1 MKLFKKMFVSLL
13 VFLVF
18 IGVVGFFILPAA
30 LKPVLT
36 KKISAALHR
45 ETSIEQIRINPFAL
59 SATIRGL
66 KLGDPGL
73 STPFVA
79 FDELYANVDTI
90 TSIFRR
96 AFILEEIRLDHP
108 TVGLIRKSDGSYN
121 FSDLIPKEDEGKKE
135 PAAPLLFSL
144 NNIQIIKG
152 KIHFRDMPNQTD
164 HTVDELQLAIP
175 FISNIEHYLKKYV
188 EPKFSAVINGHA
200 VAIAGR
206 TQPFLSSRAT
216 SFDIDMKDID
226 IPYYLQYIPMR
237 MNFKLTSA
245 RLDTNLKM
253 QFMMHQDKSPTLQ
266 ITGNASLRRVI
277 LDDLQGNKLLRLP
290 ALTVNLASVE
300 PLIPKVHLAHI
311 AFDTPELV
319 IRRDKQGEL
328 TLLNLVQPSKKDDKP
343 KPPESQDKQV
353 DPPGKKNEFS
363 LLIDD
368 FRIDKADVTF
378 IDVRPVLPVQIR
390 INPLRLHA
398 SKLSLKK
405 GDIADVDLALIMD
418 KKTAITAKGSVG
430 IQPLSADL
438 ALDIKN
444 VAIRPFQPYFT
455 ESVHLDITSGAVSTA
470 GNFSLALDEKSK
482 PTVKYKGNL
491 SVSQLAAI
499 DRAHLHDFLK
509 FKRLGVHSLSAGYNP
524 LFANI
529 KEISLDDY
537 FAKIVVNEGGSTNIQ
552 DIFGAPKKVAD
563 IQEGSPDSQPPQQLR
578 NEKPAPTPPDI
589 KIGKVRFQGG
599 TVDFADRNI
608 KPNYAA
614 TMLNLKGSVTGLSS
628 QEISRAVVDIKGN
641 LGYGS
646 PIKISGTIN
655 PLIKDLFADIKISFN
670 DIEMSPVTPYT
681 SRYLGYPITKGKLN
695 FDVSYLVDKRKLH
708 ADNKVFFDQLTF
720 GDKVESPEAINAPV
734 TLAVTLLTDRNGQ
747 INLDIPVSG
756 SLDDPEFKIWPIIWQ
771 ILVNLITKA
780 VTSPFLLLSS
790 LTGAGEEMSFVEFD
804 FGSVQLPE
812 AEQKKIKALAKAL
825 YDRPNLKLDIE
836 AYVDPAHDTEALKK
850 AEFNRLMKAQKLKDI
865 VDKGQA
871 PVPLEDIEINQEE
884 FEKYLTLAYKAANFS
899 KQRTAIGFLKAL
911 PPREM
916 EKLINDHI
924 SITDGDLMQL
934 AARRAQTVR
943 EWLLQAGNIEAARIF
958 IVKAPSLVPQKKEK
972 VKDSRVEFKLK

>member
-1 MKLFKKMFVSLL
+1 MKLFKKIFVSLI

-30 LKPVLT
+30 LKPVLI
-36 KKISAALHR
+36 KKISLALHR

-96 AFILEEIRLDHP
+96 ALILEEIRLDHP
-108 TVGLIRKSDGSYN
+108 TVGLIRKEDGSYN

-135 PAAPLLFSL
+135 PAAPFLFSI

-200 VAIAGR
+200 VTIAGR

-216 SFDIDMKDID
+216 SFDIDINDMD
-226 IPYYLQYIPMR
+226 IPHYLQYVPVQ
-237 MNFKLTSA
+237 MNFKLISA
-245 RLDTNLKM
+245 RLDSHLTI
-253 QFMMHQDKSPTLQ
+253 QFLMHSDQSPRLQ
-266 ITGNASLRRVI
+266 ITGNASLRKVI
-277 LDDLQGNKLLRLP
+277 LDDLQGNKVLRLP
-290 ALTVNLASVE
+290 ALTVQLASLE
-300 PLIPKVHLAHI
+300 PLIPKVHLAQI
-311 AFDTPELV
+311 ALDAPELV

-328 TLLNLVQPSKKDDKP
+328 TLLNLIQPDKKDDKRQ
-343 KPPESQDKQV
+343 PPERQDKKE
-353 DPPGKKNEFS
+353 DHAKKKSEFS

-378 IDVRPVLPVQIR
+378 IDVQPVLPVQIR
-390 INPLRLHA
+390 IHPLRLYA
-398 SKLSLKK
+398 SKLSMKK
-405 GDIADVDLALIMD
+405 GDRAAVDLALTVD
-418 KKTAITAKGSVG
+418 KKTDITAKGSLG
-430 IQPLSADL
+430 IQPLNADL
-438 ALDIKN
+438 ALDVKN
-444 VAIRPFQPYFT
+444 LAIRPFQPYFT
-455 ESVHLDITSGAVSTA
+455 ECVQLDVTRGSVSTA
-470 GNFSLALDEKSK
+470 GALSLTLDEESK
-482 PTVKYKGNL
+482 TRVAYQGNL
-491 SVSQLAAI
+491 SVSQLATV
-499 DRAHLHDFLK
+499 DRAHRHDFLK
-509 FKRLGVHSLSAGYNP
+509 FKQLGVLSLSAGYNP
-524 LFANI
+524 LFAHI
-529 KEISLDDY
+529 KDISLNDF
-537 FAKIVVNEGGSTNIQ
+537 FAKIVINEGGSTNIQ
-552 DIFGAPKKVAD
+552 DIFSAARKD
-563 IQEGSPDSQPPQQLR
+563 PDRRETPPDKQPPQPLQSE
-578 NEKPAPTPPDI
+578 NTAQTPPDI

-599 TVDFADRNI
+599 TVDFTDRNI

-614 TMLNLKGSVTGLSS
+614 TMLNLKGSITGLSS
-628 QEISRAVVDIKGN
+628 QEISRASVDIKGN

-646 PIKISGTIN
+646 PIEISGSVN
-655 PLIKDLFADIKISFN
+655 PLIKDLFADIKLSFK

-695 FDVSYLVDKRKLH
+695 FAVSYLVEKRKLH

-756 SLDDPEFKIWPIIWQ
+756 SLDDPQFKIWPIVWQ

-790 LTGAGEEMSFVEFD
+790 LTGAGEEMSFIEFD
-804 FGSVQLPE
+804 FGSAQLPE
-812 AEQKKIKALAKAL
+812 TGQNKISALAKAL
-825 YDRPNLKLDIE
+825 YDRPHLKLDIE

-850 AEFNRLMKAQKLKDI
+850 AEFNRLLKVQKLKDM
-865 VDKGQA
+865 VDKGQV
-871 PVPLEDIEINQEE
+871 PGPLEDIQINQQEY
-884 FEKYLTLAYKAANFS
+884 EKYLTLAYKAADFP
-899 KQRTAIGFLKAL
+899 KPRTVIGFLKSL
-911 PPREM
+911 PPPEM

-924 SITDGDLMQL
+924 SITDSDLIQL
-934 AARRAQTVR
+934 AAGRAQTVR
-943 EWLLQAGNIEAARIF
+943 ERLLQAGIIEATRIY
-958 IVKAPSLVPQKKEK
+958 IVKAKSLRPEK
-972 VKDSRVEFKLK
+972 NEKLKDSRVEFKLK

>member
-1 MKLFKKMFVSLL
+1 MNIFKKMLIFLIG
-13 VFLVF
+13 FLVV
-18 IGVVGFFILPAA
+18 IGIGGFFILPAA
-30 LKPVLT
+30 LKPVLI
-36 KKISAALHR
+36 KKISVILHR
-45 ETSIEQIRINPFAL
+45 ETSIDQIRINPFAL
-59 SATIRGL
+59 SATIKGL
-66 KLGDPGL
+66 TLADPGQSL
-73 STPFVA
+73 PFVA
-79 FDELYANVDTI
+79 FDELYVNVDVI

-96 AFILEEIRLDHP
+96 AVILEEIRLDRP
-108 TVGLIRKSDGSYN
+108 YIDLTRKSDGSYN
-121 FSDLIPKEDEGKKE
+121 FSDLIPKEERKKE
-135 PAAPLLFSL
+135 EPATPFLFSL
-144 NNIQIIKG
+144 NNIQIING
-152 KIHFRDMPNQTD
+152 KINFHDMPNQTD
-164 HTVDELQLAIP
+164 HTVRELQLAIP
-175 FISNIEHYLKKYV
+175 FISNIEHYLKSYV

-200 VAIAGR
+200 VAIAGK

-216 SFDIDMKDID
+216 SVDIDMKDID
-226 IPYYLQYIPMR
+226 IPYYLQYVPVR

-245 RLDTNLKM
+245 HLDTHLKI
-253 QFMMHQDKSPTLQ
+253 QFMMYQDKSPTLQ
-266 ITGNASLRRVI
+266 ITGNASFRKVA

-300 PLIPKVHLAHI
+300 PLIPKVHLAQI
-311 AFDTPELV
+311 ALDTPELV

-328 TLLNLVQPSKKDDKP
+328 TLLNLVQPNKKDDMP
-343 KPPESQDKQV
+343 KPPESQDKQE
-353 DPPGKKNEFS
+353 DHAGKKNEFS

-368 FRIDKADVTF
+368 LRIDKADVTF
-378 IDVRPVLPVQIR
+378 IDVQPVLPVQIR
-390 INPLRLHA
+390 INPLRLYA

-418 KKTAITAKGSVG
+418 KKTDITAKGSVG

-455 ESVHLDITSGAVSTA
+455 ESVQLDVTSGAVSTA
-470 GNFSLALDEKSK
+470 GNFSLTLDEKSK
-482 PTVKYKGNL
+482 PRVMYKGNL
-491 SVSQLAAI
+491 SVSQLATI

-509 FKRLGVHSLSAGYNP
+509 FKQLRVHSLSAGYNP
-524 LFANI
+524 LFADI
-529 KEISLDDY
+529 KEISLNDY
-537 FAKIVVNEGGSTNIQ
+537 FAKIVINEGGSTNIQ
-552 DIFGAPKKVAD
+552 DILGTPKKETD
-563 IQEGSPDSQPPQQLR
+563 KQETPPDKQPPQPVQS
-578 NEKPAPTPPDI
+578 EKPAPTPPDI
-589 KIGKVRFQGG
+589 KISKVSFHGG
-599 TVDFADRNI
+599 TVDFTDRNI

-614 TMLNLKGSVTGLSS
+614 TMLNLKGSITGLSS
-628 QEISRAVVDIKGN
+628 QEISRASVDIRGN

-646 PIKISGTIN
+646 PIEISGTIN
-655 PLIKDLFADIKISFN
+655 PLIKDLFADIKISFK
-670 DIEMSPVTPYT
+670 DVEMSPVTPYT

-720 GDKVESPEAINAPV
+720 GDKVESPEAIKAPV
-734 TLAVTLLTDRNGQ
+734 TLAVTLLTDRHGQ

-756 SLDDPEFKIWPIIWQ
+756 NLDDPKFKIWPIIWQ

-812 AEQKKIKALAKAL
+812 ADQKKISALAKAL

-836 AYVDPAHDTEALKK
+836 AYIDPTHDKEALKK
-850 AEFNRLMKAQKLKDI
+850 AEFNRLMKTQKLREM

-871 PVPLEDIEINQEE
+871 PVPLEDIQINQEE

-911 PPREM
+911 PPPEM

-943 EWLLQAGNIEAARIF
+943 ERLLQAGNIEAARIF
-958 IVKAPSLVPQKKEK
+958 IVKTPSLIPVKKEK
-972 VKDSRVEFKLK
+972 MKDSRVEFKLK